1 MADKLTPKQE
11 KFAQN
16 VAKGMSKKDA
26 AKQAGYSEKNAGK
39 AGTVLTSKDN
49 PMVQKRISELQE
61 KAAEKAE
68 LSLGTHLKDLKDI
81 RDGAMRN
88 NAFSAAVTAE
98 VARGKAAGL
107 YVNRSELTV
116 NRVDTM
122 SKEEVLERMKQLY
135 YDTGGILPAGKV
147 IEVEPEEIDVK
158 AGEEAN
164 VTTPSLAIV
173 IASAVVD
180 EPRVPP
186 SATANEAA
194 PVNRIVPSASGT
206 VTVRSAAGSA
216 TVKVVSNASS
226 VAPSKIRE
234 VEYVGLLSS

>member
-26 AKQAGYSEKNAGK
+26 AKNAGYSEKNAGK
-39 AGTVLTSKDN
+39 AGTVLTSKEN

-61 KAAEKAE
+61 KAADKAE

-147 IEVEPEEIDVK
+147 IEVEPEEL
-158 AGEEAN
+158 EEEEQKII
-164 VTTPSLAIV
+164 T
-173 IASAVVD
+173 
-180 EPRVPP
+180 
-186 SATANEAA
+186 
-194 PVNRIVPSASGT
+194 
-206 VTVRSAAGSA
+206 
-216 TVKVVSNASS
+216 KNASDDS
-226 VAPSKIRE
+226 TS
-234 VEYVGLLSS
+234 